1 MSFNVQVESKT
12 EGVYF
17 ITLEG
22 RLDTETYPLT
32 EKKLMPLASGQARV
46 MIFNLAKLEYI
57 SSMGLRV
64 VLKVRKAIDARK
76 GTLVM
81 TNVQPQIQK
90 VFEIAN
96 ALPAQSI
103 FASVEE
109 ADRYLDR
116 MQNLELEKQR
126 KLSKPS

>member
-116 MQNLELEKQR
+116 MENLELEKQR

>member
-1 MSFNVQVESKT
+1 MSLNVQVESKT

-17 ITLEG
+17 ITMEG
-22 RLDTETYPLT
+22 RLDTETYPLA
-32 EKKLMPLASGQARV
+32 EKKLMPLAFGQARV
-46 MIFNLAKLEYI
+46 MLFNLAKLEYI
-57 SSMGLRV
+57 SSMGLRTI
-64 VLKVRKAIDARK
+64 LKVRKAIEAKK

-109 ADRYLDR
+109 ADHYLDR

>member
-22 RLDTETYPLT
+22 RLDTETYPLA

-64 VLKVRKAIDARK
+64 ILKVRKAIEAKK

-109 ADRYLDR
+109 ADHYLDR

>member
-12 EGVYF
+12 DGVYF

-22 RLDTETYPLT
+22 RLDTETYPLA

-64 VLKVRKAIDARK
+64 ILKVRKAIEAKK

>member
-17 ITLEG
+17 ITMEG
-22 RLDTETYPLT
+22 RLDTETYPLA
-32 EKKLMPLASGQARV
+32 ERKLMPLASGPARV
-46 MIFNLAKLEYI
+46 MLFNLAKLEYI
-57 SSMGLRV
+57 SSMGLRTI
-64 VLKVRKAIDARK
+64 LKVRKAIEAKK

-109 ADRYLDR
+109 ADHYLDR
-116 MQNLELEKQR
+116 MQSLELEKQR

>member
-22 RLDTETYPLT
+22 RLDTETYPLA

-64 VLKVRKAIDARK
+64 ILKVRKAIEAKK